1 MRLASLKGGRDGDLV
16 IVSKDGLRYTQA
28 GDIAPTLRD
37 AIDDWA
43 IIAPNLLGR
52 AAALEAGQ
60 VPVKRV
66 ESAAFAAPLP
76 RAAGWLDGSTFVNHI
91 RLMNRAMGTEMK
103 PAMTEMPLMYQ
114 GGADDM
120 LGPNDPIVLA
130 DEAWGVDLEAE
141 LGVIVDDVPMA
152 TSASDA
158 LRHIKLLV
166 LINDVSLRNL
176 QPLEFALGFGMVH
189 SKPSTSFAP
198 FAVTP
203 DELGAGWADGR
214 IDITMLSHINDEPL
228 GSPRSGLGM
237 LWTFC
242 DLIAH
247 AARTRRLSAGTII
260 GSGTISNE
268 QPVEHARVAEGGV
281 GFSCLSE
288 ARAIDIIRVGAP
300 ETPFLRF
307 GDRVRIEA
315 RDDTGRSPF
324 GIIDQQLV
332 RPTHEEMPA

>member
-1 MRLASLKGGRDGDLV
+1 MRLASLKKRRDGDLV
-16 IVSKDGLRYTQA
+16 IVSRDGLRYTRA
-28 GDIAPTLRD
+28 GDIAPTLRE
-37 AIDDWA
+37 AIDNWA
-43 IIAPNLLGR
+43 VIEPDLLRR
-52 AAALEAGQ
+52 AAALEVGD
-60 VPVKRV
+60 VPAENVD
-66 ESAAFAAPLP
+66 SATFAAPLP
-76 RAAGWLDGSTFVNHI
+76 RAAAWLDGSTFVNHI
-91 RLMNRAMGTEMK
+91 RLMNRAMGTEMN

-141 LGVIVDDVPMA
+141 LGVIVDDVPMT
-152 TSASDA
+152 TSAADA
-158 LRHIKLLV
+158 LRHIKLVV

-176 QPLEFALGFGMVH
+176 QPREFALGFGMVH
-189 SKPSTSFAP
+189 AKPSTGFAP

-203 DELGAGWADGR
+203 DELGAGWANGQV
-214 IDITMLSHINDEPL
+214 DITMLSHVNDEQL
-228 GSPRSGLGM
+228 GSPRSGTGM
-237 LWTFC
+237 LWTFA

-247 AARTRRLSAGTII
+247 ASRTRRLSAGTII

-268 QPVEHARVAEGGV
+268 QPVETARVAEGGV

-288 ARAIDIIRVGAP
+288 ARAIDIIRTGSP
-300 ETPFLRF
+300 KTPFLSF

-315 RDDTGRSPF
+315 RDAAGRSPF

-332 RPTHEEMPA
+332 RPAPGEMPA